1 MFDVVILTVTPD
13 LTQNEFDTLLPL
25 VSPEKQARIKKLRF
39 FRDALNCLL
48 GDVLARIEICRAANL
63 NNSQL
68 TFSTNAHG
76 KPFLANSPGI
86 HFNVSHSGNYIACA
100 LADEPVGIDIEL
112 IRPFDPKIAERFF
125 APDEKAH
132 IASNGNMA
140 SFYEVWTKK
149 ESRIKWEGIGLSK
162 PLSSF
167 SVFDSG
173 EPSQPVY
180 HKAFQNSE
188 AICHVCSTKQVA
200 PSARTMDAAALMIAA
215 NKTQYEQNCTRS
227 KTIFATPI
235 SMRCQNATEL
245 PSPKPHFSVDN
256 PTWAKG
262 ASKA

>member
-25 VSPEKQARIKKLRF
+25 VSPEKRARIKKLRF

-68 TFSTNAHG
+68 TFSTNAYG
-76 KPFLANSPGI
+76 KPFLANNPGI
-86 HFNVSHSGNYIACA
+86 HFNVSHTGNYVACI

-112 IRPFDPKIAERFF
+112 IKPADPKIAERFF
-125 APDEKAH
+125 APDEKAY
-132 IASNGNMA
+132 IASNGSMA

-167 SVFDSG
+167 SVFESDSG

-188 AICHVCSTKQVA
+188 AICHVCSAKQFA
-200 PSARTMDAAALMIAA
+200 PSVRVIETAEFMLR
-215 NKTQYEQNCTRS
+215 Q
-227 KTIFATPI
+227 TILH
-235 SMRCQNATEL
+235 QH
-245 PSPKPHFSVDN
+245 K
-256 PTWAKG
+256 
-262 ASKA
+262 